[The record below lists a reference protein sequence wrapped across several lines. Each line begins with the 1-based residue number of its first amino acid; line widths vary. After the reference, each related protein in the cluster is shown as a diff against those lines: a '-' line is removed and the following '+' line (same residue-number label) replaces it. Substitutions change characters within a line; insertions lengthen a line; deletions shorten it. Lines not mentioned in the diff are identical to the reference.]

1 MFIAIVYIF
10 QQWYNLMN
18 KYSNCYLSNPSS
30 IRVRYHRLRVISIN
44 SRSRRLKI
52 DFSNFEITWTI
63 QVMILISPF
72 SRQIQ
77 IFSKYILP
85 ATSMFRGINPTPY
98 LCF

>member
-1 MFIAIVYIF
+1 
-10 QQWYNLMN
+10 MN